1 VNETSPVS
9 IYPIIPK
16 NGNIEPPKQNL
27 VMTYEFKSAITR
39 GGGILTPEH
48 IIISDKSVEWRKRN
62 KVLIG
67 VDSVSIPLDKIASV
81 ELNDKV
87 WGVDIT
93 IRGFG
98 SNSIFAKNFTK
109 NDARKIKELLTLRP

>member
-1 VNETSPVS
+1 MRYLRIACVRLFQKMV
-9 IYPIIPK
+9 IL
-16 NGNIEPPKQNL
+16 NL
-27 VMTYEFKSAITR
+27 ICKAKFMTYEFKSAITR

-48 IIISDKSVEWRKRN
+48 IIISDHSVEWRKRN

-67 VDSVSIPLDKIASV
+67 VDSVIIPLDKIASV

-109 NDARKIKELLTLRP
+109 NDARKIKELLTMRP